1 MPFKMRHVAKSSG
14 SGGVSTEAKRA
25 ERGAATA
32 GAKLRGVVRWSS
44 APSRGGTSRPAPRA
58 PNAGYL
64 QLGFAAI
71 ASATA
76 PEATD
81 DAAVTARV
89 ADRLTAERELFG

>member
-1 MPFKMRHVAKSSG
+1 M
-14 SGGVSTEAKRA
+14 STI
-25 ERGAATA
+25 AARLA
-32 GAKLRGVVRWSS
+32 QADRI
-44 APSRGGTSRPAPRA
+44 AD
-58 PNAGYL
+58 

-76 PEATD
+76 PEATDD

>member
-1 MPFKMRHVAKSSG
+1 M
-14 SGGVSTEAKRA
+14 STEAKRA

-32 GAKLRGVVRWSS
+32 GAILRGVVRWSS

-76 PEATD
+76 PAATDD